1 MIINIKW
8 RKVIKLIVLT
18 ALSLSCFYVS
28 FVFADDAAS
37 GGFGEMAS
45 TLTSNL
51 PNIAR
56 LITGASFLAGL
67 GFSFASIMKF
77 KQHKDNP
84 TQIPIGTPIAM
95 LFIGVALLFLPALFR
110 AAGTSM
116 GLSTPGSIYGDIS
129 I

>member
-1 MIINIKW
+1 MGVNMKGYKFLKFILLM
-8 RKVIKLIVLT
+8 V
-18 ALSLSCFYVS
+18 LSLSCFYVS
-28 FVFADDAAS
+28 FAFAADS
-37 GGFGEMAS
+37 VSGFGYMAS
-45 TLTSNL
+45 QLVSNL

-56 LITGASFLAGL
+56 LVTGASFLAGL

-110 AAGTSM
+110 AAGSSM
-116 GLSTPGSIYGDIS
+116 GLSEPGSIYGDIS